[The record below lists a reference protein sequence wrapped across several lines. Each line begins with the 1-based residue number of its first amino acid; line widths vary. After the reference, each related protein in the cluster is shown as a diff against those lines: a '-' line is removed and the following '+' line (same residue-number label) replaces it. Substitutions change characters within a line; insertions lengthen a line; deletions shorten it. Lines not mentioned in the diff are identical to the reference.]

1 MYSYVHIYKEKDSWV
16 FFRFLFS
23 LCNQRCD
30 LYSNMLLSS
39 TPFALMGVL
48 YKSIVLTVLGS
59 TTIEDICRKI

>member
-1 MYSYVHIYKEKDSWV
+1 MSIYIREKTVVV

-39 TPFALMGVL
+39 TLFALMEVL

-59 TTIEDICRKI
+59 MTIEDICRKI

>member
-1 MYSYVHIYKEKDSWV
+1 MSIYIREKTVGFFFLGFYSASVINDV
-16 FFRFLFS
+16 I
-23 LCNQRCD
+23 

-39 TPFALMGVL
+39 TLFALMEVL